1 MLLETLV
8 TMFALLGL
16 ATVLQ
21 TLSGFGFGLMV
32 VSSFTLFNIMPL
44 TATTFLVSFLSLF
57 NSVSLV
63 IKNTHQVN
71 KRAFSIM
78 LLSGVP
84 FMAVGY
90 ALLEY
95 LSSNMTTWLNLLLG
109 IAILS
114 CCLLLLIKR
123 TKAPASG
130 RDSGFAIAGTVGGLL
145 GGLFSTF
152 GPPVVFQ
159 CYRQNWPINEIRFTL
174 LAVFSVTALIRL
186 CIVPFGTLPTYDV
199 IFACACSIPVI
210 LIFTRIG
217 RLLAAK
223 VEPKTVRA
231 IALAM
236 LAISGLTLIVQ
247 NTPTLHQSI

>member
-1 MLLETLV
+1 MPLETLV

-16 ATVLQ
+16 ATILQ

-32 VSSFTLFNIMPL
+32 VSSFTLFSIMPL

-63 IKNTHQVN
+63 VKNTTQVN
-71 KRAFSIM
+71 KRAFTIM
-78 LLSGVP
+78 LLSGIP
-84 FMAVGY
+84 FMGVGY

-114 CCLLLLIKR
+114 CCLLLVIKR
-123 TKAPASG
+123 KKAPPSG
-130 RDSGFAIAGTVGGLL
+130 RDSGFAIAGTIGGLL

-159 CYRQNWPINEIRFTL
+159 CYRQHWPINEIRFTL

-186 CIVPFGTLPTYDV
+186 CIVPFGTLPTQDV
-199 IFACACSIPVI
+199 LFATLCAIPVI

-223 VEPKTVRA
+223 VEPKIVRA
-231 IALAM
+231 LALAM
-236 LAISGLTLIVQ
+236 LATSGLTLIIK
-247 NTPTLHQSI
+247 NLPI

>member
-16 ATVLQ
+16 ATMLQ

-44 TATTFLVSFLSLF
+44 TATTFMVSFLSLF

-63 IKNTHQVN
+63 VKNTQQVN
-71 KRAFSIM
+71 KRALILM
-78 LLSGVP
+78 LITGIP
-84 FMAVGY
+84 FMGVGY

-95 LSSNMTTWLNLLLG
+95 LSTNMTTWLNLLLG

-123 TKAPASG
+123 KKAAPSG
-130 RDSGFAIAGTVGGLL
+130 RDSGFAIAGIVGGLL

-186 CIVPFGTLPTYDV
+186 CIVPFGTLPTQDA
-199 IFACACSIPVI
+199 IIACGSSIPIV
-210 LIFTRIG
+210 LIFTRLG
-217 RLLAAK
+217 RLLATK
-223 VEPKTVRA
+223 VEPKTVRM
-231 IALAM
+231 IALTM
-236 LAISGLTLIVQ
+236 LAISGFTLIIKNVPSWS
-247 NTPTLHQSI
+247 NF